1 MKTTNKQTKS
11 LILAAVMTAV
21 TGSVFAAGLDNT
33 VNPTAAHYGA
43 EAYGYTN
50 TINETGRSAFVVG
63 YKNTVSANNAL
74 VYGVENK
81 AEGINSLVGG
91 EYSKATGRN
100 SVAIGSSA
108 QALKDNNFAI
118 GSQARANGT
127 DALAFGN
134 GAYAEN
140 NSTVAIGK
148 TVKATGEGAL
158 AIGFNSEASARNSI
172 AIGGNVKKPGDSIN
186 PPKIVASGTS
196 SIAVGYGATAKG
208 NLGISIGENAYSEGS
223 GSAAI
228 GSWSIASGDHAT
240 AVGGG
245 YARADRAVAVG
256 SGSADGVDSVSMG
269 YYSRVSAEG
278 SVGIG
283 RHVTI
288 DDNATN
294 SVVIGSASSG
304 VINDKKNVVA
314 IGADTYSAVENS
326 VALGNYA
333 RADEVVST
341 SSANIAGKTYDF
353 AGKTADGTVS
363 IGGKI
368 ISGYETD
375 SHGMPIVDDNG
386 NLIPIVDKTAY
397 RTITNVAAG
406 RVSATSTDAVNG
418 SQLNAT
424 VEAINKNHKDIV
436 DTAKGL
442 QMLGDVVADHETAI
456 AANKQAAAD
465 AMAEA
470 KKHGSVV
477 AGDNVV
483 VTTGTNANG
492 GVEYKV
498 STKKDVELN
507 SASFGSVSDPVHNTI
522 TKDGMGVFDGDVDTQ
537 YKASGMVI
545 ENRDNLDS
553 ATHDINGV
561 TADSNGRHVAFT
573 TDGIDAGS
581 QVINNVKAGV
591 KDTDAV
597 NVKQL
602 NESISTE
609 SVVSDNQVDNIAAVR
624 VVNGKSTGDKN
635 AQYGVYVS
643 RTTVDSIA
651 KASNRF
657 AGDDVIK
664 VERWSAPAN
673 VADLTTFKYDGS
685 KAAAKTPLT
694 YKANGKTET
703 TMLSNGLD
711 FTNGSNTTASVDVNG
726 VVKYD
731 LNKDISVD
739 SVTTGKLVADKAN
752 IGGVVIDNSGINAGG
767 KTITNVARGVN
778 ANDAVTVGQLNDV
791 RTAMS
796 NGDAATLNRANA
808 YTDARVSETTAQ
820 NAALAA
826 LHPLDFNK
834 HDKFQIATGVGNYK
848 NKTAVALGAFYQPNE
863 NTLLSLGATL
873 GAHRNVVNAG
883 ATFRFGK
890 HSEMNTDRHDALE
903 NKVKTLEETLADI
916 SAKYDELLKKVEEK

>member
-1 MKTTNKQTKS
+1 MFYFKLIFTGGNKMKTTNKKAIT
-11 LILAAVMTAV
+11 LVAAMAAIS
-21 TGSVFAAGLDNT
+21 GSVFGAGVNNT
-33 VNPTAAHYGA
+33 VDPNAALYGA
-43 EAYGYTN
+43 EAYGKQNVVASTA
-50 TINETGRSAFVVG
+50 TSAFAVG
-63 YKNTVSANNAL
+63 YNNTVSGDNSF
-74 VYGVENK
+74 VYGNANK
-81 AEGINSLVGG
+81 ATGTNAIAGG
-91 EYSKATGRN
+91 EYSRAAGRN

-108 QALKDNNFAI
+108 QALQNDTFAI

-134 GAYAEN
+134 GSYAEN
-140 NSTVAIGK
+140 TATVAIGK

-158 AIGFNSEASARNSI
+158 AIGFNSEATARNSI

-223 GSAAI
+223 SSAAI

-245 YARADRAVAVG
+245 QARADRAVAVG
-256 SGSADGVDSVSMG
+256 FGNADGVESVSMG

-333 RADEVVST
+333 IADEVVST

-424 VEAINKNHKDIV
+424 VEAINKNH
-436 DTAKGL
+436 
-442 QMLGDVVADHETAI
+442 
-456 AANKQAAAD
+456 QAAAD

-483 VTTGTNANG
+483 VTTSTNSNG
-492 GVEYKV
+492 GIEYKV
-498 STKKDVELN
+498 ATKKDVDLT
-507 SASFGSVSDPVHNTI
+507 SANFGSVSDPVHNTI
-522 TKDGMGVFDGDVDTQ
+522 TKDGMGVFNGDVDTQ
-537 YKASGMVI
+537 YKANGMIV
-545 ENRDNLDS
+545 ENRDNLDN

-581 QVINNVKAGV
+581 QIINNVKAGV
-591 KDTDAV
+591 NDTDAV

-602 NESISTE
+602 NDSISTE

-643 RTTVDSIA
+643 RTTIDNIA
-651 KASNRF
+651 KGSNRF

-664 VERWSAPAN
+664 VERWVAPSN
-673 VADLTTFKYDGS
+673 VADLTTFKYDGN
-685 KAAAKTPLT
+685 KAATKTPLT
-694 YKANGKTET
+694 YKANGVTKT
-703 TMLSNGLD
+703 TMLADGLD
-711 FTNGSNTTASVDVNG
+711 FTNGSNTTASVDANG

-731 LNKDISVD
+731 LNKDITVD
-739 SVTTGKLVADKAN
+739 SVKAGKVVADKAN
-752 IGGVVIDNSGINAGG
+752 IAGVTIDNNGINAGG
-767 KTITNVARGVN
+767 KTITNVARGIN
-778 ANDAVTVGQLNDV
+778 TNDAVTVGQLNDV

-808 YTDARVSETTAQ
+808 YTDSRVSETTAQ

-848 NKTAVALGAFYQPNE
+848 NKTSVALGAFYQPNE

>member
-1 MKTTNKQTKS
+1 MKTTKANKT
-11 LILAAVMTAV
+11 LVILAAMAAISGT
-21 TGSVFAAGLDNT
+21 TFAAGVNNT
-33 VNPTAAHYGA
+33 VDPNAALYGA
-43 EAYGYTN
+43 EAYGKSNVIEAGGT
-50 TINETGRSAFVVG
+50 SAFAVG
-63 YKNTVSANNAL
+63 YNNTVSKDNAF
-74 VYGVENK
+74 VYGNANK
-81 AEGINSLVGG
+81 AKGTNSIAGG
-91 EYSKATGRN
+91 EYSTAAGRN

-108 QALKDNNFAI
+108 QALKDDTFAI

-140 NSTVAIGK
+140 NSTIAIGK
-148 TVKATGEGAL
+148 TVKAKADSAV
-158 AIGFNSEASARNSI
+158 AIGVRTSASGNSTV
-172 AIGGNVKKPGDSIN
+172 AIGRDNSV
-186 PPKIVASGTS
+186 TS
-196 SIAVGYGATAKG
+196 SDTTV
-208 NLGISIGENAYSEGS
+208 
-223 GSAAI
+223 
-228 GSWSIASGDHAT
+228 
-240 AVGGG
+240 
-245 YARADRAVAVG
+245 VG
-256 SGSADGVDSVSMG
+256 SNNGTVA
-269 YYSRVSAEG
+269 AEQ
-278 SVGIG
+278 
-283 RHVTI
+283 
-288 DDNATN
+288 
-294 SVVIGSASSG
+294 SVVIGY
-304 VINDKKNVVA
+304 NNTVVGTDPEQVVLGSNSKTGAQGAIAVGTHAEATAMDAIA
-314 IGADTYSAVENS
+314 IGNNTLADNANS
-326 VALGNYA
+326 VALGTNSVTDA
-333 RADEVVST
+333 VVNTTSATIGGKVYNFAGTNALST
-341 SSANIAGKTYDF
+341 VSVGSDSRSSANGA
-353 AGKTADGTVS
+353 ADY
-363 IGGKI
+363 K
-368 ISGYETD
+368 
-375 SHGMPIVDDNG
+375 
-386 NLIPIVDKTAY
+386 

-424 VEAINKNHKDIV
+424 VEAINKNHKDIL
-436 DTAKGL
+436 DTATGL
-442 QMLGDVVADHETAI
+442 QMLGDIVSDHETQI
-456 AANKQAAAD
+456 ATNKQAAAD

-470 KKHGSVV
+470 KKHSSVV

-483 VTTGTNANG
+483 VATSTNSNG

-498 STKKDVELN
+498 STKKDVDLT
-507 SASFGSVSDPVHNTI
+507 SANFGSVSDPVHNTI
-522 TKDGMGVFDGDVDTQ
+522 TKDGMGVFNGDVDTQ

-561 TADSNGRHVAFT
+561 TADSNNRHVAFT

-581 QVINNVKAGV
+581 QIINNVKAGV
-591 KDTDAV
+591 ADTDAV

-602 NESISTE
+602 NDSISTE

-643 RTTVDSIA
+643 RTTVDAIA

-664 VERWSAPAN
+664 VERWSAPSN
-673 VADLTTFKYDGS
+673 VADLTTFKYDGN

-694 YKANGKTET
+694 YKANGVEEKV
-703 TMLSNGLD
+703 MLSDGLN
-711 FTNGSNTTASVDVNG
+711 FTNGNNTTASIDANG

-739 SVTTGKLVADKAN
+739 SVTTTKLMADKAN
-752 IGGVVIDNSGINAGG
+752 IGGIVIDNSGINAGG
-767 KTITNVARGVN
+767 KTITNVARGIN
-778 ANDAVTVGQLNDV
+778 ANDAATVGQLNDV

-808 YTDARVSETTAQ
+808 YTDSRVSETTAQ

-848 NKTAVALGAFYQPNE
+848 NKTSVALGAFYQPNE

-903 NKVKTLEETLADI
+903 NKVKTLEETLANI
-916 SAKYDELLKKVEEK
+916 SAKYDELLKKVENK

>member
-1 MKTTNKQTKS
+1 MKTTKANKKV
-11 LILAAVMTAV
+11 LVILAAMAAISSTAF
-21 TGSVFAAGLDNT
+21 GAGVNNT
-33 VNPTAAHYGA
+33 VDPNATLYGA
-43 EAYGYTN
+43 EAYGKDN
-50 TINETGRSAFVVG
+50 VIAATGTSAFAVG
-63 YKNTVSANNAL
+63 YNNTVAGDNSF
-74 VYGVENK
+74 VYGNANK
-81 AEGINSLVGG
+81 ATGTNAIAGG
-91 EYSKATGRN
+91 EYSKAAGRN

-108 QALKDNNFAI
+108 QALKNDTFAI
-118 GSQARANGT
+118 GSQARANG
-127 DALAFGN
+127 DNALAFGN

-140 NSTVAIGK
+140 SNTVAIGRTVKAEADSAVAIGIRTSASGNSTVAIGRD
-148 TVKATGEGAL
+148 
-158 AIGFNSEASARNSI
+158 NS
-172 AIGGNVKKPGDSIN
+172 V
-186 PPKIVASGTS
+186 T
-196 SIAVGYGATAKG
+196 
-208 NLGISIGENAYSEGS
+208 
-223 GSAAI
+223 
-228 GSWSIASGDHAT
+228 
-240 AVGGG
+240 
-245 YARADRAVAVG
+245 
-256 SGSADGVDSVSMG
+256 SAD
-269 YYSRVSAEG
+269 
-278 SVGIG
+278 
-283 RHVTI
+283 T
-288 DDNATN
+288 T
-294 SVVIGSASSG
+294 VIGSNNGSVAAEQSVVVGYNNTVVGTDPEQVVVGSNSKTG
-304 VINDKKNVVA
+304 AQGAVA
-314 IGADTYSAVENS
+314 IGTHAEATAMDAMALGNNTLADNANS
-326 VALGNYA
+326 VALGTNSVTDAVVNTASATIGGKVYNFAGTNALSTVSVGSDA
-333 RADEVVST
+333 R
-341 SSANIAGKTYDF
+341 SSANGA
-353 AGKTADGTVS
+353 ADY
-363 IGGKI
+363 K
-368 ISGYETD
+368 
-375 SHGMPIVDDNG
+375 
-386 NLIPIVDKTAY
+386 

-406 RVSATSTDAVNG
+406 RISDTSTDAVNG

-498 STKKDVELN
+498 STKKDVDLT
-507 SASFGSVSDPVHNTI
+507 SANFGSVSDPVHNTI
-522 TKDGMGVFDGDVDTQ
+522 TKDGMGVFNGDVDTQ

-545 ENRDNLDS
+545 ENRDNLDT

-561 TADSNGRHVAFT
+561 TADSNNRHVAFT
-573 TDGIDAGS
+573 TDGIDAGN

-602 NESISTE
+602 NDSVSTE

-624 VVNGKSTGDKN
+624 VTNGKSTGDKN

-643 RTTVDSIA
+643 RTTVDAIA
-651 KASNRF
+651 KGSNRF

-664 VERWSAPAN
+664 VERWVAPSN
-673 VADLTTFKYDGS
+673 VADLTTFKYDGN
-685 KAAAKTPLT
+685 KAATKTPLT
-694 YKANGKTET
+694 YKANGVTKT
-703 TMLSNGLD
+703 TMLSDGLD
-711 FTNGSNTTASVDVNG
+711 FTNGSNTTASVDANG

-731 LNKDISVD
+731 LNKDITVD
-739 SVTTGKLVADKAN
+739 SVKAGKVVADKAN
-752 IGGVVIDNSGINAGG
+752 IAGVTIDNNGINAGG
-767 KTITNVARGVN
+767 KTITNVARGIN
-778 ANDAVTVGQLNDV
+778 TNDAVTVGQLNDV
-791 RTAMS
+791 RTAMA

-834 HDKFQIATGVGNYK
+834 HDKLQIATGVGNYK
-848 NKTAVALGAFYQPNE
+848 NKTSVALGAFYQPNE

-903 NKVKTLEETLADI
+903 NKVKTLEETLANI

>member
-1 MKTTNKQTKS
+1 M
-11 LILAAVMTAV
+11 
-21 TGSVFAAGLDNT
+21 
-33 VNPTAAHYGA
+33 YG
-43 EAYGYTN
+43 
-50 TINETGRSAFVVG
+50 
-63 YKNTVSANNAL
+63 NA
-74 VYGVENK
+74 NK
-81 AEGINSLVGG
+81 AKGTNSIAGG
-91 EYSKATGRN
+91 EYSTAAGRN

-108 QALKDNNFAI
+108 QALKDDTFAI

-140 NSTVAIGK
+140 NSTIAIGK
-148 TVKATGEGAL
+148 TVKAEADSAV
-158 AIGFNSEASARNSI
+158 AIGVRTSASGNSTV
-172 AIGGNVKKPGDSIN
+172 AIGRDNSV
-186 PPKIVASGTS
+186 TS
-196 SIAVGYGATAKG
+196 
-208 NLGISIGENAYSEGS
+208 
-223 GSAAI
+223 
-228 GSWSIASGDHAT
+228 
-240 AVGGG
+240 
-245 YARADRAVAVG
+245 ADTTVVG
-256 SGSADGVDSVSMG
+256 SNNGTVA
-269 YYSRVSAEG
+269 AEQ
-278 SVGIG
+278 
-283 RHVTI
+283 
-288 DDNATN
+288 
-294 SVVIGSASSG
+294 SVVIGY
-304 VINDKKNVVA
+304 NNKVVGTDPEQVVLGSNSKTGAQGAIAVGTHAEATAMDAIA
-314 IGADTYSAVENS
+314 IGNNTLADNANS
-326 VALGNYA
+326 VALGTNSVTDA
-333 RADEVVST
+333 VVNTTSATIGGKVYNFAGTNALST
-341 SSANIAGKTYDF
+341 VSVGSDSRSSANGA
-353 AGKTADGTVS
+353 ADY
-363 IGGKI
+363 K
-368 ISGYETD
+368 
-375 SHGMPIVDDNG
+375 
-386 NLIPIVDKTAY
+386 

-424 VEAINKNHKDIV
+424 VEAINKNHKDIL
-436 DTAKGL
+436 DTATGL
-442 QMLGDVVADHETAI
+442 QMLGDIVSDHETQI

-470 KKHGSVV
+470 KRHASVA

-492 GVEYKV
+492 GIEYKV
-498 STKKDVELN
+498 ATKKDVSLD
-507 SASFGSVSDPVHNTI
+507 SASFGSVFDPVHNVI
-522 TKDGMGVFDGDVDTQ
+522 TKNGMGVFDNDVDTQ
-537 YKASGMVI
+537 YKANGMIV
-545 ENRDNLDS
+545 ENRDNLDN

-581 QVINNVKAGV
+581 QIINNVKAGV
-591 KDTDAV
+591 ADTDAV

-602 NESISTE
+602 NDSISTE

-664 VERWSAPAN
+664 VERWNAPSN
-673 VADLTTFKYDGS
+673 VADLTTFKYDGN

-694 YKANGKTET
+694 YKANGVEEKV
-703 TMLSNGLD
+703 MLSDGLN
-711 FTNGSNTTASVDVNG
+711 FTNGNNTTASVDANG

-731 LNKDISVD
+731 LNKDITVD
-739 SVTTGKLVADKAN
+739 SVKAGKLVADKAN
-752 IGGVVIDNSGINAGG
+752 IGGIAIDNSGINAGG
-767 KTITNVARGVN
+767 KTITNVARGIN

-791 RTAMS
+791 RTAMA

-808 YTDARVSETTAQ
+808 YTDSRVSETTAQ

-863 NTLLSLGATL
+863 NTMFSVGATL

-903 NKVKTLEETLADI
+903 NKVKSLEETLADI
-916 SAKYDELLKKVEEK
+916 SAKYDELLKKVENK

>member
-1 MKTTNKQTKS
+1 MKTTKANKT
-11 LILAAVMTAV
+11 LVILAAMAAISGT
-21 TGSVFAAGLDNT
+21 TFAAGVNNT
-33 VNPTAAHYGA
+33 VDPNAVLYGA
-43 EAYGYTN
+43 EAYGKSNVIEAGGT
-50 TINETGRSAFVVG
+50 SAFAVG
-63 YKNTVSANNAL
+63 YNNTVSKDNAF
-74 VYGVENK
+74 VYGNANK
-81 AEGINSLVGG
+81 AKGTNSIAGG
-91 EYSKATGRN
+91 EYSTAAGRN

-140 NSTVAIGK
+140 SSTIAIGK
-148 TVKATGEGAL
+148 TVKAEADSTVAIGVRTNASGNSTVAIGRDNSVAAANTTVIGSNNGSIAADQSVVVGYNNTVVGTDPEQLVFGSNSKTQGQGAIAVGTHAEATAMDAL
-158 AIGFNSEASARNSI
+158 AIGNNTLADNANSV
-172 AIGGNVKKPGDSIN
+172 AIG
-186 PPKIVASGTS
+186 
-196 SIAVGYGATAKG
+196 
-208 NLGISIGENAYSEGS
+208 
-223 GSAAI
+223 
-228 GSWSIASGDHAT
+228 
-240 AVGGG
+240 
-245 YARADRAVAVG
+245 
-256 SGSADGVDSVSMG
+256 
-269 YYSRVSAEG
+269 
-278 SVGIG
+278 
-283 RHVTI
+283 
-288 DDNATN
+288 TN
-294 SVVIGSASSG
+294 SVTDSVVNTTSA
-304 VINDKKNVVA
+304 
-314 IGADTYSAVENS
+314 
-326 VALGNYA
+326 
-333 RADEVVST
+333 
-341 SSANIAGKTYDF
+341 
-353 AGKTADGTVS
+353 S
-363 IGGKI
+363 IGGKTYTFAGTNAL
-368 ISGYETD
+368 STLSVGSD
-375 SHGMPIVDDNG
+375 ARSSANG
-386 NLIPIVDKTAY
+386 AANYK

-406 RVSATSTDAVNG
+406 RISDTSTDAING
-418 SQLNAT
+418 SQLNAA
-424 VEAINKNHKDIV
+424 VKAIDKNHQDIK
-436 DTAKGL
+436 DTAIGL

-483 VTTGTNANG
+483 VTTSTNSNG
-492 GVEYKV
+492 GTEYKV
-498 STKKDVELN
+498 STKKDVDLS
-507 SASFGSVSDPVHNTI
+507 SASFGSVSDPVHNVI
-522 TKDGMGVFDGDVDTQ
+522 TKDGMGVFDGDIDTQ

-545 ENRDNLDS
+545 ENRDNLDT

-573 TDGIDAGS
+573 TDGINAGS
-581 QVINNVKAGV
+581 QIINNVKAGV
-591 KDTDAV
+591 ADTDAV

-602 NESISTE
+602 NDSISTE

-664 VERWSAPAN
+664 VERWSAPSN
-673 VADLTTFKYDGS
+673 VADLTTFKYDGN

-694 YKANGKTET
+694 YKANGVEEKV
-703 TMLSNGLD
+703 MLSDGLN
-711 FTNGSNTTASVDVNG
+711 FTNGSNTTASVDANG

-752 IGGVVIDNSGINAGG
+752 IGGVTIDNSGINAGG
-767 KTITNVARGVN
+767 KTITNVARGIN
-778 ANDAVTVGQLNDV
+778 ANDAATVGQLNDV

-808 YTDARVSETTAQ
+808 YTDSRVSETTAQ

-863 NTLLSLGATL
+863 NTMFSVGATL

-903 NKVKTLEETLADI
+903 AKVKTLEETLADI
-916 SAKYDELLKKVEEK
+916 SAKYDELLKR

>member
-1 MKTTNKQTKS
+1 MKTTKANKT
-11 LILAAVMTAV
+11 LVILAAMAAISGT
-21 TGSVFAAGLDNT
+21 TFAAGVNNT
-33 VNPTAAHYGA
+33 VNPNAALYGA
-43 EAYGYTN
+43 EAYGKSNVIEAGGT
-50 TINETGRSAFVVG
+50 SAFAVG
-63 YKNTVSANNAL
+63 YNNTVSKDNAF
-74 VYGVENK
+74 VYGNANK
-81 AEGINSLVGG
+81 AKGTNSIAGG
-91 EYSKATGRN
+91 EYSTAAGRN

-108 QALKDNNFAI
+108 QALRDNNFAI
-118 GSQARANGT
+118 GSQARANGN

-140 NSTVAIGK
+140 SSTIAIGK
-148 TVKATGEGAL
+148 TVKAEADSAV
-158 AIGFNSEASARNSI
+158 AIGVRTSASGNSTV
-172 AIGGNVKKPGDSIN
+172 AIGRDNSV
-186 PPKIVASGTS
+186 TS
-196 SIAVGYGATAKG
+196 SDTTV
-208 NLGISIGENAYSEGS
+208 
-223 GSAAI
+223 
-228 GSWSIASGDHAT
+228 
-240 AVGGG
+240 
-245 YARADRAVAVG
+245 VG
-256 SGSADGVDSVSMG
+256 SNNGTVA
-269 YYSRVSAEG
+269 AEQ
-278 SVGIG
+278 
-283 RHVTI
+283 
-288 DDNATN
+288 
-294 SVVIGSASSG
+294 SVVIGYNNTAVG
-304 VINDKKNVVA
+304 TDPEQVILGSNSKTGAQGA
-314 IGADTYSAVENS
+314 IAVGTHAEATAMDAIAVGNNTLADNANS
-326 VALGNYA
+326 VALGTNSVTDA
-333 RADEVVST
+333 VVNTTSATIGGKSYTFAGTNALST
-341 SSANIAGKTYDF
+341 LSVGSDSRSSANGA
-353 AGKTADGTVS
+353 ADYKRTV
-363 IGGKI
+363 
-368 ISGYETD
+368 
-375 SHGMPIVDDNG
+375 
-386 NLIPIVDKTAY
+386 
-397 RTITNVAAG
+397 TNVAAG

-424 VEAINKNHKDIV
+424 VEAINKNHKDIL
-436 DTAKGL
+436 DTATGL
-442 QMLGDVVADHETAI
+442 QMLGDIVSDHETQI

-470 KKHGSVV
+470 KKHTSVA
-477 AGDNVV
+477 AGDNVE

-492 GVEYKV
+492 GTEYKV
-498 STKKDVELN
+498 ATKKDVNLS
-507 SASFGSVSDPVHNTI
+507 SASFGSVSDPVHNVI
-522 TKDGMGVFDGDVDTQ
+522 TKGGMGVFDNDVDTQ
-537 YKASGMVI
+537 YKANGMIV
-545 ENRDNLDS
+545 ENRDNLDN

-581 QVINNVKAGV
+581 QIINNVKAGV
-591 KDTDAV
+591 ADTDAV

-602 NESISTE
+602 NDSISTE

-664 VERWSAPAN
+664 VERWSAPSN
-673 VADLTTFKYDGS
+673 VADLTTFKYDGN

-694 YKANGKTET
+694 YKANGVEEKV
-703 TMLSNGLD
+703 MLSDGLN
-711 FTNGSNTTASVDVNG
+711 FTNGNNTTASVDANG

-752 IGGVVIDNSGINAGG
+752 IGGVTIDNSGINAGG
-767 KTITNVARGVN
+767 KTITNVARGIN
-778 ANDAVTVGQLNDV
+778 TNDAVTVGQLNDV

-808 YTDARVSETTAQ
+808 YTDARVTETTAQ

-848 NKTAVALGAFYQPNE
+848 NKTSVALGAFYQPNE

-873 GAHRNVVNAG
+873 GSHRNVVNAG

-903 NKVKTLEETLADI
+903 AKVKSLEETLADI

>member
-1 MKTTNKQTKS
+1 MKTTKTNKT
-11 LILAAVMTAV
+11 LVILAAMAAISGT
-21 TGSVFAAGLDNT
+21 TFAAGVNNT
-33 VNPTAAHYGA
+33 VDPNAALYGA
-43 EAYGYTN
+43 EAYGKSNVIEAGGT
-50 TINETGRSAFVVG
+50 SAFAVG
-63 YKNTVSANNAL
+63 YNNTVSKDNAF
-74 VYGVENK
+74 VYGNANK
-81 AEGINSLVGG
+81 AKGTNSIAGG
-91 EYSKATGRN
+91 EYSTAAGRN

-140 NSTVAIGK
+140 SSTVAIGK
-148 TVKATGEGAL
+148 TVKAEADSAV
-158 AIGFNSEASARNSI
+158 AIGVRTSASGNSTV
-172 AIGGNVKKPGDSIN
+172 AIGRDNSV
-186 PPKIVASGTS
+186 TS
-196 SIAVGYGATAKG
+196 SDTTV
-208 NLGISIGENAYSEGS
+208 
-223 GSAAI
+223 
-228 GSWSIASGDHAT
+228 
-240 AVGGG
+240 
-245 YARADRAVAVG
+245 VG
-256 SGSADGVDSVSMG
+256 SNNGTVA
-269 YYSRVSAEG
+269 AEQ
-278 SVGIG
+278 
-283 RHVTI
+283 
-288 DDNATN
+288 
-294 SVVIGSASSG
+294 SVVIGY
-304 VINDKKNVVA
+304 NNKVVGTDPEQVVLGSNSKTGAQGA
-314 IGADTYSAVENS
+314 IAVGTHAEATAMDAIAVGNNTLADNANS
-326 VALGNYA
+326 VALGTNSVTDA
-333 RADEVVST
+333 VVNT
-341 SSANIAGKTYDF
+341 SSAT
-353 AGKTADGTVS
+353 
-363 IGGKI
+363 IGGK
-368 ISGYETD
+368 SYTFAGTNALSTLSVGSD
-375 SHGMPIVDDNG
+375 SRSSANG
-386 NLIPIVDKTAY
+386 AADYK
-397 RTITNVAAG
+397 RTVTNVAAG

-424 VEAINKNHKDIV
+424 VEAINKNHKDIL
-436 DTAKGL
+436 DTATGL
-442 QMLGDVVADHETAI
+442 QMLGDIVSDHEIQI

-470 KKHGSVV
+470 KRHASVA

-492 GVEYKV
+492 GIEYKV
-498 STKKDVELN
+498 ATKKDVSLD
-507 SASFGSVSDPVHNTI
+507 SASFGSVFDPVHNVI
-522 TKDGMGVFDGDVDTQ
+522 TKNGMGVFDNDVDTQ
-537 YKASGMVI
+537 YKANGMIV
-545 ENRDNLDS
+545 ENRDNLDN

-561 TADSNGRHVAFT
+561 TADSNGRHIAFT

-581 QVINNVKAGV
+581 QIINNVKAGV
-591 KDTDAV
+591 NDTDAV

-602 NESISTE
+602 NNSISTE

-664 VERWSAPAN
+664 VERWSAPSN

-694 YKANGKTET
+694 YKANGVEEKV
-703 TMLSNGLD
+703 MLSDGLN
-711 FTNGSNTTASVDVNG
+711 FTNGNNTTASVDANG

-752 IGGVVIDNSGINAGG
+752 IGGVTIDNSGINAGG
-767 KTITNVARGVN
+767 KTITNVARGIN

-791 RTAMS
+791 RTAMA

-808 YTDARVSETTAQ
+808 YTDSRVSETTAQ

-848 NKTAVALGAFYQPNE
+848 NKTSVALGAFYQPNE

-903 NKVKTLEETLADI
+903 AKVKTLEETLANI
-916 SAKYDELLKKVEEK
+916 SAKYDELLKKVEETK

>member
-1 MKTTNKQTKS
+1 MKTTSKKTIA
-11 LILAAVMTAV
+11 ILAAMAAISSST
-21 TGSVFAAGLDNT
+21 FAAGVNNT
-33 VNPTAAHYGA
+33 VDANAALYGA
-43 EAYGYTN
+43 EAYGKQN
-50 TINETGRSAFVVG
+50 TIAATGTSAFAVG
-63 YKNTVSANNAL
+63 YNNTVAGDNSF
-74 VYGVENK
+74 VYGNANK
-81 AEGINSLVGG
+81 ATGTNAIAGG
-91 EYSKATGRN
+91 EYSRAAGRN

-108 QALKDNNFAI
+108 QALQNDTFAI

-134 GAYAEN
+134 GAYAESS
-140 NSTVAIGK
+140 STVAIGK
-148 TVKATGEGAL
+148 TVKAEADSAVAIGVRTSASGNSTVAIGRDNSVSSADTTVIGSNNGSVAAEQTVVVGYNNKVVDTDPEQIIVGSNSKTGAQGAVAIGTHAEATAMDGL
-158 AIGFNSEASARNSI
+158 AIGNNTLADQANS
-172 AIGGNVKKPGDSIN
+172 
-186 PPKIVASGTS
+186 
-196 SIAVGYGATAKG
+196 
-208 NLGISIGENAYSEGS
+208 
-223 GSAAI
+223 
-228 GSWSIASGDHAT
+228 
-240 AVGGG
+240 
-245 YARADRAVAVG
+245 VAVG
-256 SGSADGVDSVSMG
+256 
-269 YYSRVSAEG
+269 
-278 SVGIG
+278 
-283 RHVTI
+283 
-288 DDNATN
+288 TN
-294 SVVIGSASSG
+294 SVTDAVVNTASA
-304 VINDKKNVVA
+304 
-314 IGADTYSAVENS
+314 
-326 VALGNYA
+326 
-333 RADEVVST
+333 
-341 SSANIAGKTYDF
+341 
-353 AGKTADGTVS
+353 S
-363 IGGKI
+363 IGGKTYTFAGTNAL
-368 ISGYETD
+368 STVSVGSD
-375 SHGMPIVDDNG
+375 SRSSANG
-386 NLIPIVDKTAY
+386 AADYK

-424 VEAINKNHKDIV
+424 VEAINKNHQDIL

-442 QMLGDVVADHETAI
+442 EMLGDIVSDHETQI

-470 KKHGSVV
+470 KKHTSVA

-498 STKKDVELN
+498 STKKDVDLN
-507 SASFGSVSDPVHNTI
+507 SASFGSVSDSVHNTI
-522 TKDGMGVFDGDVDTQ
+522 TKDGMIAFNGDVDTRFD
-537 YKASGMVI
+537 ANGMYI
-545 ENRDNLDS
+545 ENRDNLDN

-561 TADSNGRHVAFT
+561 TADSNGRHVSFT

-597 NVKQL
+597 NYKQL
-602 NESISTE
+602 KDSISTE

-624 VVNGKSTGDKN
+624 VVNGKSTGDAN

-664 VERWSAPAN
+664 VERWVAPSN
-673 VADLTTFKYDGS
+673 VADLTTFKYNGS
-685 KAAAKTPLT
+685 KAAEKTPLT

-711 FTNGSNTTASVDVNG
+711 FTNGSNTTASVDANG

-731 LNKDISVD
+731 LNKDISVN
-739 SVTTGKLVADKAN
+739 SVTAGKVVADKAN

-767 KTITNVARGVN
+767 KTITNVARGIN

-808 YTDARVSETTAQ
+808 YTDSRVSETTAQ

-826 LHPLDFNK
+826 LHPLEFNK
-834 HDKFQIATGVGNYK
+834 HDKFQVATGVGNYK
-848 NKTAVALGAFYQPNE
+848 NKTSVALGMFYQPNE
-863 NTLLSLGATL
+863 NILLSLGSTL

-890 HSEMNTDRHDALE
+890 HSEMNTDRHDAVE
-903 NKVKTLEETLADI
+903 AKVKSLEEKLADI

>member
-1 MKTTNKQTKS
+1 MKTTKANKKA
-11 LILAAVMTAV
+11 LVILAAMAAISSTAF
-21 TGSVFAAGLDNT
+21 GAGVNNT
-33 VNPTAAHYGA
+33 VAPNATLYGA
-43 EAYGYTN
+43 ESYGKDN
-50 TINETGRSAFVVG
+50 VIAATGTSAFAVG
-63 YKNTVSANNAL
+63 YNNKISGDNSF
-74 VYGVENK
+74 VYGNANVVTGTN
-81 AEGINSLVGG
+81 AIAGG
-91 EYSKATGRN
+91 EYSKAAGRN
-100 SVAIGSSA
+100 SVALGSSA

-140 NSTVAIGK
+140 SSTIAIGK
-148 TVKATGEGAL
+148 TVKAEADSAV
-158 AIGFNSEASARNSI
+158 AIGVRTSASGNSTV
-172 AIGGNVKKPGDSIN
+172 AIGRDNSV
-186 PPKIVASGTS
+186 T
-196 SIAVGYGATAKG
+196 
-208 NLGISIGENAYSEGS
+208 
-223 GSAAI
+223 
-228 GSWSIASGDHAT
+228 
-240 AVGGG
+240 
-245 YARADRAVAVG
+245 
-256 SGSADGVDSVSMG
+256 SAD
-269 YYSRVSAEG
+269 
-278 SVGIG
+278 
-283 RHVTI
+283 T
-288 DDNATN
+288 T
-294 SVVIGSASSG
+294 VIGSNNGSVAAEQSVVVGYNNTVVGTDPEQVVVGSNSKTG
-304 VINDKKNVVA
+304 AQGAVA
-314 IGADTYSAVENS
+314 IGTHAEATAMDAMALGNNTLADNANS
-326 VALGNYA
+326 VALGTNSVTDA
-333 RADEVVST
+333 VVNTASATIGGKTYNFAGTNALST
-341 SSANIAGKTYDF
+341 VSVGSDTRSSANGA
-353 AGKTADGTVS
+353 ADY
-363 IGGKI
+363 K
-368 ISGYETD
+368 
-375 SHGMPIVDDNG
+375 
-386 NLIPIVDKTAY
+386 

-406 RVSATSTDAVNG
+406 RISDTSTDAING

-424 VEAINKNHKDIV
+424 VKAIDKNHQDIL

-442 QMLGDVVADHETAI
+442 EMLGDIVSDHETQI
-456 AANKQAAAD
+456 TANKQAAAD

-483 VTTGTNANG
+483 VTTGTNTNG

-498 STKKDVELN
+498 STKKDVDLT
-507 SASFGSVSDPVHNTI
+507 SANFGSVSDPTHNTI
-522 TKDGMGVFDGDVDTQ
+522 TKDGMGVFNGDVDTQ
-537 YKASGMVI
+537 YKASGMTI
-545 ENRDNLDS
+545 ENRDNLDA

-602 NESISTE
+602 NDSISTE

-664 VERWSAPAN
+664 VERWVAPSN
-673 VADLTTFKYDGS
+673 VADLTTFKYDGN
-685 KAAAKTPLT
+685 KAATKTPLT
-694 YKANGKTET
+694 YKANGVTKT
-703 TMLSNGLD
+703 TMLADGLD
-711 FTNGSNTTASVDVNG
+711 FTNGSNTTASVDANG

-731 LNKDISVD
+731 LNKDITVD
-739 SVTTGKLVADKAN
+739 SVKAGKVVADKAN

-767 KTITNVARGVN
+767 KTITNVARGIN
-778 ANDAVTVGQLNDV
+778 ANDAVTLGQLNDV
-791 RTAMS
+791 RTAMA

-808 YTDARVSETTAQ
+808 YTDSRVSETTAQ

-834 HDKFQIATGVGNYK
+834 HDKFQVATGVGNYK
-848 NKTAVALGAFYQPNE
+848 NKTSVALGVFYQPNE
-863 NTLLSLGATL
+863 NILLSLGSTF

-916 SAKYDELLKKVEEK
+916 SAKYDELLKKVENK

>member
-1 MKTTNKQTKS
+1 MKTTTNKKAMVV
-11 LILAAVMTAV
+11 LAAMAAISST
-21 TGSVFAAGLDNT
+21 VFAAGVNNT
-33 VNPTAAHYGA
+33 VDPNAVLYGA
-43 EAYGYTN
+43 EAYGKDN
-50 TINETGRSAFVVG
+50 VIAATGTSAFAVG
-63 YKNTVSANNAL
+63 YNNTVAGDNSF
-74 VYGVENK
+74 VYGNANK
-81 AEGINSLVGG
+81 ATGTNAIAGG
-91 EYSKATGRN
+91 EYSRAAGRN

-108 QALKDNNFAI
+108 QALQNDTFAI

-134 GAYAEN
+134 GAYAESS
-140 NSTVAIGK
+140 STVAIGK
-148 TVKATGEGAL
+148 TVKAKADSAV
-158 AIGFNSEASARNSI
+158 AIGVRTSASGNSTV
-172 AIGGNVKKPGDSIN
+172 AIGRDNSV
-186 PPKIVASGTS
+186 TS
-196 SIAVGYGATAKG
+196 SDTTV
-208 NLGISIGENAYSEGS
+208 
-223 GSAAI
+223 
-228 GSWSIASGDHAT
+228 
-240 AVGGG
+240 
-245 YARADRAVAVG
+245 VG
-256 SGSADGVDSVSMG
+256 SNNGTVA
-269 YYSRVSAEG
+269 AEQ
-278 SVGIG
+278 
-283 RHVTI
+283 
-288 DDNATN
+288 
-294 SVVIGSASSG
+294 SVVIGY
-304 VINDKKNVVA
+304 NNTVVGTDPEQVVLGSNSKTGAQGAIAVGTHAEATAMDAIA
-314 IGADTYSAVENS
+314 IGNNTLADNANS
-326 VALGNYA
+326 VALGTNSVTDA
-333 RADEVVST
+333 VVNTTSATIGGKVYNFAGTNALST
-341 SSANIAGKTYDF
+341 VSVGSDSRSSANGAAGYK
-353 AGKTADGTVS
+353 
-363 IGGKI
+363 
-368 ISGYETD
+368 
-375 SHGMPIVDDNG
+375 
-386 NLIPIVDKTAY
+386 

-424 VEAINKNHKDIV
+424 VEAINKNHKDIL
-436 DTAKGL
+436 DTATGL
-442 QMLGDVVADHETAI
+442 QMLGDIVSDHETQI

-470 KKHGSVV
+470 KRHASVT

-492 GVEYKV
+492 GIEYKV
-498 STKKDVELN
+498 ATKKDVSLD
-507 SASFGSVSDPVHNTI
+507 SASFGSVFDPVHNVI
-522 TKDGMGVFDGDVDTQ
+522 TKDGMGVFNGDVDAQ
-537 YKASGMVI
+537 YKANGVVI
-545 ENRDNLDS
+545 ENRDNLDN

-561 TADSNGRHVAFT
+561 TADSNGRHIAFT

-581 QVINNVKAGV
+581 QIINNVKAGV
-591 KDTDAV
+591 ADTDAV

-602 NESISTE
+602 NDSISTE

-635 AQYGVYVS
+635 AKYGVYVS

-657 AGDDVIK
+657 VGDDVIK
-664 VERWSAPAN
+664 VERWSAPSN
-673 VADLTTFKYDGS
+673 VADLTTFKYDGN
-685 KAAAKTPLT
+685 KAADKTPLT

-711 FTNGSNTTASVDVNG
+711 FTNGSNTTASVDANG

-752 IGGVVIDNSGINAGG
+752 IAGVAIDNNGINAGG
-767 KTITNVARGVN
+767 KTITNVARGIN
-778 ANDAVTVGQLNDV
+778 ANDAATVGQLNDV

-808 YTDARVSETTAQ
+808 YTDSRVSETTAQ

-848 NKTAVALGAFYQPNE
+848 NKTSVALGAFYQPNE

>member
-1 MKTTNKQTKS
+1 MKTTNKKAIT
-11 LILAAVMTAV
+11 LVAAMAAIS
-21 TGSVFAAGLDNT
+21 GSVFGAGVNNT
-33 VNPTAAHYGA
+33 VDPNAALYGA
-43 EAYGYTN
+43 EAYGKQNVVASTA
-50 TINETGRSAFVVG
+50 TSAFAVG
-63 YKNTVSANNAL
+63 YNNTVSGDNSF
-74 VYGVENK
+74 VYGNANK
-81 AEGINSLVGG
+81 ATGTNAIAGG
-91 EYSKATGRN
+91 EYSRAAGRN

-108 QALKDNNFAI
+108 QALQNDTFAI

-134 GAYAEN
+134 GSYAEN
-140 NSTVAIGK
+140 TATVAIGK

-158 AIGFNSEASARNSI
+158 AIGFNSEATARNSI

-223 GSAAI
+223 SSAAI

-245 YARADRAVAVG
+245 QARADRAVAVG
-256 SGSADGVDSVSMG
+256 FGNADGVESVSMG

-333 RADEVVST
+333 IADEVVST

-424 VEAINKNHKDIV
+424 VEAINKNH
-436 DTAKGL
+436 
-442 QMLGDVVADHETAI
+442 
-456 AANKQAAAD
+456 QAAAD

-483 VTTGTNANG
+483 VTTSTNSNG
-492 GVEYKV
+492 GIEYKV
-498 STKKDVELN
+498 ATKKDVDLT
-507 SASFGSVSDPVHNTI
+507 SANFGSVSDPVHNTI
-522 TKDGMGVFDGDVDTQ
+522 TKDGMGVFNGDVDTQ
-537 YKASGMVI
+537 YKANGMIV
-545 ENRDNLDS
+545 ENRDNLDN

-581 QVINNVKAGV
+581 QIINNVKAGV
-591 KDTDAV
+591 NDTDAV

-602 NESISTE
+602 NDSISTE

-643 RTTVDSIA
+643 RTTIDNIA
-651 KASNRF
+651 KGSNRF

-664 VERWSAPAN
+664 VERWVAPSN
-673 VADLTTFKYDGS
+673 VADLTTFKYDGN
-685 KAAAKTPLT
+685 KAATKTPLT
-694 YKANGKTET
+694 YKANGVTKT
-703 TMLSNGLD
+703 TMLADGLD
-711 FTNGSNTTASVDVNG
+711 FTNGSNTTASVDANG

-731 LNKDISVD
+731 LNKDITVD
-739 SVTTGKLVADKAN
+739 SVKAGKVVADKAN
-752 IGGVVIDNSGINAGG
+752 IAGVTIDNNGINAGG
-767 KTITNVARGVN
+767 KTITNVARGIN
-778 ANDAVTVGQLNDV
+778 TNDAVTVGQLNDV

-808 YTDARVSETTAQ
+808 YTDSRVSETTAQ

-848 NKTAVALGAFYQPNE
+848 NKTSVALGAFYQPNE

>member
-1 MKTTNKQTKS
+1 M
-11 LILAAVMTAV
+11 AAISST
-21 TGSVFAAGLDNT
+21 VFGAGVNNT
-33 VNPTAAHYGA
+33 VAPNAVLYGA
-43 EAYGYTN
+43 EAYGKDN
-50 TINETGRSAFVVG
+50 TVAATATSAFAVG
-63 YKNTVSANNAL
+63 YNNKVSGDNAF
-74 VYGVENK
+74 VYGN
-81 AEGINSLVGG
+81 ANTASGTNSIAGG
-91 EYSKATGRN
+91 EYSRAAGRN

-108 QALKDNNFAI
+108 QALQNDTFAI

-134 GAYAEN
+134 GAYAESS
-140 NSTVAIGK
+140 STVAIGK
-148 TVKATGEGAL
+148 TVKAEADSAV
-158 AIGFNSEASARNSI
+158 AIGVRTSASGNSTV
-172 AIGGNVKKPGDSIN
+172 AIGRDNSV
-186 PPKIVASGTS
+186 TS
-196 SIAVGYGATAKG
+196 
-208 NLGISIGENAYSEGS
+208 
-223 GSAAI
+223 
-228 GSWSIASGDHAT
+228 
-240 AVGGG
+240 
-245 YARADRAVAVG
+245 ADTTVVG
-256 SGSADGVDSVSMG
+256 SNNGTVA
-269 YYSRVSAEG
+269 AEQ
-278 SVGIG
+278 
-283 RHVTI
+283 
-288 DDNATN
+288 
-294 SVVIGSASSG
+294 SVVIGY
-304 VINDKKNVVA
+304 NNKVVGTDPEQVVLGSNSKTGAQGAIAVGTHAEATAMDAIA
-314 IGADTYSAVENS
+314 IGNNTLADNANS
-326 VALGNYA
+326 VALGTNSVTDA
-333 RADEVVST
+333 VVNTTSATIGGKVYNFAGTNALST
-341 SSANIAGKTYDF
+341 VSVGSDSRSSANGA
-353 AGKTADGTVS
+353 ADY
-363 IGGKI
+363 K
-368 ISGYETD
+368 
-375 SHGMPIVDDNG
+375 
-386 NLIPIVDKTAY
+386 

-424 VEAINKNHKDIV
+424 VEAINKNHKDIL
-436 DTAKGL
+436 DTATGL
-442 QMLGDVVADHETAI
+442 QMLGDIVSDHETQI

-470 KKHGSVV
+470 KKHTSVA

-492 GVEYKV
+492 GIEYKV
-498 STKKDVELN
+498 ATKKDVSLD
-507 SASFGSVSDPVHNTI
+507 SASFGSVFDPVHNVI
-522 TKDGMGVFDGDVDTQ
+522 TKNGMGVFDNDVDTQ
-537 YKASGMVI
+537 YKANGMIV
-545 ENRDNLDS
+545 ENRDNLDN

-573 TDGIDAGS
+573 TNGIDAGS
-581 QVINNVKAGV
+581 QIINNVKAGV
-591 KDTDAV
+591 ADTDAV

-602 NESISTE
+602 NDSISTE

-664 VERWSAPAN
+664 VERWNAPSN
-673 VADLTTFKYDGS
+673 VADLTTFKYDGN

-694 YKANGKTET
+694 YKANGVEEKV
-703 TMLSNGLD
+703 MLSDGLN
-711 FTNGSNTTASVDVNG
+711 FTNGNNTTASVDANG

-731 LNKDISVD
+731 LNKDITVD
-739 SVTTGKLVADKAN
+739 SVKAGKLVADKAN
-752 IGGVVIDNSGINAGG
+752 IGGIAIDNSGINAGG
-767 KTITNVARGVN
+767 KTITNVARGIN

-791 RTAMS
+791 RTAMA

-808 YTDARVSETTAQ
+808 YTDSRVSETTAQ

-863 NTLLSLGATL
+863 NTMFSVGATL

-903 NKVKTLEETLADI
+903 NKVKSLEETLADI
-916 SAKYDELLKKVEEK
+916 SAKYDELLKKVENK

>member
-1 MKTTNKQTKS
+1 MKTTKANKT
-11 LILAAVMTAV
+11 LVILAAMAAIS
-21 TGSVFAAGLDNT
+21 GNVFAAG
-33 VNPTAAHYGA
+33 VNNSVDANASLYGA
-43 EAYGYTN
+43 EAYGKDN
-50 TINETGRSAFVVG
+50 VIAATGTSAFAVG
-63 YKNTVSANNAL
+63 YNNTVAGDNSF
-74 VYGVENK
+74 VYGNANK
-81 AEGINSLVGG
+81 ATGTNAIAGG
-91 EYSKATGRN
+91 EYSRAAGRN

-108 QALKDNNFAI
+108 QALQTDTFAI

-134 GAYAEN
+134 GAYAESS
-140 NSTVAIGK
+140 STVAIGK
-148 TVKATGEGAL
+148 TVKAEADSAV
-158 AIGFNSEASARNSI
+158 AIGVRTSASGNSTV
-172 AIGGNVKKPGDSIN
+172 AIGRDNSV
-186 PPKIVASGTS
+186 TS
-196 SIAVGYGATAKG
+196 SDTTV
-208 NLGISIGENAYSEGS
+208 
-223 GSAAI
+223 
-228 GSWSIASGDHAT
+228 
-240 AVGGG
+240 
-245 YARADRAVAVG
+245 VG
-256 SGSADGVDSVSMG
+256 SNNGTVA
-269 YYSRVSAEG
+269 AEQ
-278 SVGIG
+278 
-283 RHVTI
+283 
-288 DDNATN
+288 
-294 SVVIGSASSG
+294 SVVIGY
-304 VINDKKNVVA
+304 NNTVVGTDPEQVVLGSNSKTGAQGA
-314 IGADTYSAVENS
+314 IAVGTHAEATAMDAIAVGNNTLADNANS
-326 VALGNYA
+326 VALGTNSVTDA
-333 RADEVVST
+333 VVNTT
-341 SSANIAGKTYDF
+341 SAT
-353 AGKTADGTVS
+353 
-363 IGGKI
+363 IGGKVYNFAGTNAL
-368 ISGYETD
+368 STVSVGSD
-375 SHGMPIVDDNG
+375 SRSSTNG
-386 NLIPIVDKTAY
+386 AADYK
-397 RTITNVAAG
+397 RTVTNVAAG

-424 VEAINKNHKDIV
+424 VEAINKNHKDIL
-436 DTAKGL
+436 DTATGL
-442 QMLGDVVADHETAI
+442 QMLGDIVSDHETQI

-470 KKHGSVV
+470 KKHTSVA

-483 VTTGTNANG
+483 VTTGTNTNG
-492 GVEYKV
+492 GIEYKV
-498 STKKDVELN
+498 ATKKDVSLD
-507 SASFGSVSDPVHNTI
+507 SASFGSVFDPVHNVI
-522 TKDGMGVFDGDVDTQ
+522 TKNGMGVFDNDVDTQ
-537 YKASGMVI
+537 YKANGMIV
-545 ENRDNLDS
+545 ENRDNLDN

-581 QVINNVKAGV
+581 QIINNVKAGV
-591 KDTDAV
+591 ADTDAV

-602 NESISTE
+602 NDSISTE

-694 YKANGKTET
+694 YKANGVEEKV
-703 TMLSNGLD
+703 MLSDGLN
-711 FTNGSNTTASVDVNG
+711 FTNGNNTTASVDANG

-731 LNKDISVD
+731 LNKDIAVD
-739 SVTTGKLVADKAN
+739 SVKAGKVVADKAN
-752 IGGVVIDNSGINAGG
+752 IAGVTIDNSGINAGG
-767 KTITNVARGVN
+767 KTITNVARGTA
-778 ANDAVTVGQLNDV
+778 ANDAATVGQLNDLH
-791 RTAMS
+791 TAMS

-848 NKTAVALGAFYQPNE
+848 NKTSVALGMFYQPNE
-863 NTLLSLGATL
+863 NILLSLGSTL

-903 NKVKTLEETLADI
+903 AKVKSLEETLADI
-916 SAKYDELLKKVEEK
+916 SAKYDELLKKVENK

>member
-134 GAYAEN
+134 GAYAESS
-140 NSTVAIGK
+140 STIAIGK
-148 TVKATGEGAL
+148 TVKAEADSTV
-158 AIGFNSEASARNSI
+158 AIGVRTNASGNSTV
-172 AIGGNVKKPGDSIN
+172 AIGRDNSV
-186 PPKIVASGTS
+186 TS
-196 SIAVGYGATAKG
+196 
-208 NLGISIGENAYSEGS
+208 
-223 GSAAI
+223 
-228 GSWSIASGDHAT
+228 
-240 AVGGG
+240 
-245 YARADRAVAVG
+245 ADTTVVG
-256 SGSADGVDSVSMG
+256 SNNGTVA
-269 YYSRVSAEG
+269 AEQ
-278 SVGIG
+278 
-283 RHVTI
+283 
-288 DDNATN
+288 
-294 SVVIGSASSG
+294 SVVIGY
-304 VINDKKNVVA
+304 NNTVVGTDPEQVVLGSNSKTGAQGAIAVGTHAEATAMDAIA
-314 IGADTYSAVENS
+314 IGNNTLADNANS
-326 VALGNYA
+326 VALGTNSVTDA
-333 RADEVVST
+333 VVNTTSATIGGKVYNFAGTNALST
-341 SSANIAGKTYDF
+341 VSVGSDSRSSANGA
-353 AGKTADGTVS
+353 ADY
-363 IGGKI
+363 K
-368 ISGYETD
+368 
-375 SHGMPIVDDNG
+375 
-386 NLIPIVDKTAY
+386 

-424 VEAINKNHKDIV
+424 VEAINKNHKDIL
-436 DTAKGL
+436 DTATGL
-442 QMLGDVVADHETAI
+442 QMLGDIVSDHETQI

-470 KKHGSVV
+470 KKHTSVA

-492 GVEYKV
+492 GIEYKV
-498 STKKDVELN
+498 ATKKDVSLD
-507 SASFGSVSDPVHNTI
+507 SASFGSVSDPVHNVI
-522 TKDGMGVFDGDVDTQ
+522 TKDGMGVFDNDVDTQ
-537 YKASGMVI
+537 YKANGMIV
-545 ENRDNLDS
+545 ENRDNLDN

-561 TADSNGRHVAFT
+561 TADSNARHIAFT
-573 TDGIDAGS
+573 TNGIDAGS
-581 QVINNVKAGV
+581 QIINNVKAGV
-591 KDTDAV
+591 ADTDAV

-602 NESISTE
+602 NNSISTE

-664 VERWSAPAN
+664 VERWSAPSN
-673 VADLTTFKYDGS
+673 VADLTTFKYDGN

-694 YKANGKTET
+694 YKANGVEEKV
-703 TMLSNGLD
+703 MLSDGLN
-711 FTNGSNTTASVDVNG
+711 FTNGNNTTASVDANG

-767 KTITNVARGVN
+767 KTITNVARGIN

-791 RTAMS
+791 RTAMA

-808 YTDARVSETTAQ
+808 YTDSRVSETTAQ

-848 NKTAVALGAFYQPNE
+848 NKTSVALGAFYQPNE

>member
-1 MKTTNKQTKS
+1 MKTTSKQTKS

-21 TGSVFAAGLDNT
+21 TGSVFAAGVNNT
-33 VNPTAAHYGA
+33 VAPNAALYGA
-43 EAYGYTN
+43 EAYGKSNVIEAGGT
-50 TINETGRSAFVVG
+50 SAFAVG
-63 YKNTVSANNAL
+63 YNNTVSKDNAF
-74 VYGVENK
+74 VYGNANK
-81 AEGINSLVGG
+81 AKGTNSIAGG
-91 EYSKATGRN
+91 EYSTAAGRN

-108 QALKDNNFAI
+108 QALRDNNFAI
-118 GSQARANGT
+118 GSQARANGE

-134 GAYAEN
+134 GSYAEN
-140 NSTVAIGK
+140 TATVAVGK
-148 TVKATGEGAL
+148 SVKATGEGAL
-158 AIGFNSEASARNSI
+158 AIGFNSEATARNSI

-223 GSAAI
+223 SSAAI

-245 YARADRAVAVG
+245 QARADRAVAVG

-283 RHVTI
+283 RRVTI

-314 IGADTYSAVENS
+314 VGADTYSAVENS

-368 ISGYETD
+368 ISDYETD
-375 SHGMPIVDDNG
+375 SHGIPIVDDNG
-386 NLIPIVDKTAY
+386 NLVPIVDKIAY

-406 RVSATSTDAVNG
+406 RISDTSTDAING
-418 SQLNAT
+418 SQLHAA
-424 VEAINKNHKDIV
+424 VKAIEKNH
-436 DTAKGL
+436 
-442 QMLGDVVADHETAI
+442 
-456 AANKQAAAD
+456 QAAAD

-470 KKHGSVV
+470 KKHTSVV
-477 AGDNVV
+477 AGENVV
-483 VTTGTNANG
+483 VTTSTNSNG
-492 GVEYKV
+492 GTEYKV
-498 STKKDVELN
+498 ATKKDVDLT
-507 SASFGSVSDPVHNTI
+507 SANFGSVSDPVHNTI
-522 TKDGMGVFDGDVDTQ
+522 TKDGMGVFNGDVDTQ

-545 ENRDNLDS
+545 ENRDNLDT

-561 TADSNGRHVAFT
+561 TADSNNRHVAFT

-597 NVKQL
+597 NYKQL
-602 NESISTE
+602 KDSISTE
-609 SVVSDNQVDNIAAVR
+609 SVVSDSRVDNIAAVN
-624 VVNGKSTGDKN
+624 VVNGKSTGDAN

-664 VERWSAPAN
+664 VERWVAPSN
-673 VADLTTFKYDGS
+673 VADLTTFKYDGN
-685 KAAAKTPLT
+685 KAATKTPLT
-694 YKANGKTET
+694 YKANGVTKT
-703 TMLSNGLD
+703 TMLADGLD
-711 FTNGSNTTASVDVNG
+711 FTNGSNTTASVDANG

-731 LNKDISVD
+731 LNKDITVD
-739 SVTTGKLVADKAN
+739 SVKAGKVVADKAN
-752 IGGVVIDNSGINAGG
+752 IAGVAIDNNGINAGG
-767 KTITNVARGVN
+767 KTITNVARGIN
-778 ANDAVTVGQLNDV
+778 ANDAATVGQLNDV
-791 RTAMS
+791 RTAMT

-808 YTDARVSETTAQ
+808 YTDSRVSETTAQ

-848 NKTAVALGAFYQPNE
+848 NKTSVALGAFYQPNE
-863 NTLLSLGATL
+863 NILLSLGSTL

-890 HSEMNTDRHDALE
+890 HSEMNTDRHDAVE
-903 NKVKTLEETLADI
+903 AKVKTLEEKLADI

>member
-1 MKTTNKQTKS
+1 MKTTKANKT
-11 LILAAVMTAV
+11 LVILAAMAAISGT
-21 TGSVFAAGLDNT
+21 TFAAGVNNT
-33 VNPTAAHYGA
+33 VDPNAALYGA
-43 EAYGYTN
+43 EAYGKSNVIEAGGT
-50 TINETGRSAFVVG
+50 SAFAVG
-63 YKNTVSANNAL
+63 YNNTVSKDNAF
-74 VYGVENK
+74 VYGNANK
-81 AEGINSLVGG
+81 AKGTNSIAGG
-91 EYSKATGRN
+91 EYSTAAGRN

-108 QALKDNNFAI
+108 QALRDNNFAI
-118 GSQARANGT
+118 GSQARANGE

-134 GAYAEN
+134 GAYAESS
-140 NSTVAIGK
+140 STVAIGK
-148 TVKATGEGAL
+148 TVKAEADSAV
-158 AIGFNSEASARNSI
+158 AIGVRTSASGNSTV
-172 AIGGNVKKPGDSIN
+172 AIGRDNSV
-186 PPKIVASGTS
+186 TS
-196 SIAVGYGATAKG
+196 SDTTV
-208 NLGISIGENAYSEGS
+208 
-223 GSAAI
+223 
-228 GSWSIASGDHAT
+228 
-240 AVGGG
+240 
-245 YARADRAVAVG
+245 VG
-256 SGSADGVDSVSMG
+256 SNNGTVA
-269 YYSRVSAEG
+269 AEQ
-278 SVGIG
+278 
-283 RHVTI
+283 
-288 DDNATN
+288 
-294 SVVIGSASSG
+294 SVVIGYNNK
-304 VINDKKNVVA
+304 VIGTDPEQVVLGSNSKTGAQGAIAVGTHAEATAMDAIA
-314 IGADTYSAVENS
+314 IGNNTLADNANS
-326 VALGNYA
+326 VALGTNSVTDA
-333 RADEVVST
+333 VVNTTSATIGGKVYNFAGTNALST
-341 SSANIAGKTYDF
+341 VSVGSDSRSSANGA
-353 AGKTADGTVS
+353 ADY
-363 IGGKI
+363 K
-368 ISGYETD
+368 
-375 SHGMPIVDDNG
+375 
-386 NLIPIVDKTAY
+386 

-424 VEAINKNHKDIV
+424 VEAINKNHKDIL
-436 DTAKGL
+436 DTATGL
-442 QMLGDVVADHETAI
+442 QMLGDIVSDHETQI

-470 KKHGSVV
+470 KKHTSVA

-492 GVEYKV
+492 GIEYKV
-498 STKKDVELN
+498 ATKKDVSLD
-507 SASFGSVSDPVHNTI
+507 SASFGSVFDPVHNVI
-522 TKDGMGVFDGDVDTQ
+522 TKNGMGVFDNDVDTQ
-537 YKASGMVI
+537 YKANGMIV
-545 ENRDNLDS
+545 ENRDNLDN

-581 QVINNVKAGV
+581 QIINNVKAGV
-591 KDTDAV
+591 ADTDAV

-602 NESISTE
+602 NDSISTE

-664 VERWSAPAN
+664 VERWSAPSN
-673 VADLTTFKYDGS
+673 VADLTAFKYDGN
-685 KAAAKTPLT
+685 KAADKTPLT

-711 FTNGSNTTASVDVNG
+711 FTNGSNTTASVDANG

>member
-1 MKTTNKQTKS
+1 MKTTKANKT
-11 LILAAVMTAV
+11 LVILAAMAAISGT
-21 TGSVFAAGLDNT
+21 TFAAGVNNT
-33 VNPTAAHYGA
+33 VDPNAALYGA
-43 EAYGYTN
+43 EAYGKSNVIEAGGT
-50 TINETGRSAFVVG
+50 SAFAVG
-63 YKNTVSANNAL
+63 YNNTVSKDNAF
-74 VYGVENK
+74 VYGNANK
-81 AEGINSLVGG
+81 AKGTNSIAGG
-91 EYSKATGRN
+91 EYSTAAGRN

-108 QALKDNNFAI
+108 QALRDNNFAI
-118 GSQARANGT
+118 GSQARANGE

-134 GAYAEN
+134 GAYAESS
-140 NSTVAIGK
+140 STVAIGK
-148 TVKATGEGAL
+148 TVKAEADSAV
-158 AIGFNSEASARNSI
+158 AIGVRTSASGNSTV
-172 AIGGNVKKPGDSIN
+172 AIGRDNSV
-186 PPKIVASGTS
+186 TS
-196 SIAVGYGATAKG
+196 
-208 NLGISIGENAYSEGS
+208 
-223 GSAAI
+223 
-228 GSWSIASGDHAT
+228 
-240 AVGGG
+240 
-245 YARADRAVAVG
+245 ADTTVVG
-256 SGSADGVDSVSMG
+256 SNNGTVA
-269 YYSRVSAEG
+269 AEQ
-278 SVGIG
+278 
-283 RHVTI
+283 
-288 DDNATN
+288 
-294 SVVIGSASSG
+294 SVVIGY
-304 VINDKKNVVA
+304 NNKVVGTDPEQVVLGSNSKTGAQGAIAVGTHAEATAMDAIA
-314 IGADTYSAVENS
+314 IGNNTLADNANS
-326 VALGNYA
+326 VALGTNSVTDA
-333 RADEVVST
+333 VVNTTSATIGGKVYNFAGTNALST
-341 SSANIAGKTYDF
+341 VSVGSDSRSSANGA
-353 AGKTADGTVS
+353 ADY
-363 IGGKI
+363 K
-368 ISGYETD
+368 
-375 SHGMPIVDDNG
+375 
-386 NLIPIVDKTAY
+386 

-424 VEAINKNHKDIV
+424 VEAINKNHKDIL
-436 DTAKGL
+436 DTATGL
-442 QMLGDVVADHETAI
+442 QMLGDIVSDHETQI

-470 KKHGSVV
+470 KKHTSVA

-492 GVEYKV
+492 GIEYKV
-498 STKKDVELN
+498 ATKKDVSLD
-507 SASFGSVSDPVHNTI
+507 SASFGSVFDPVHNVI
-522 TKDGMGVFDGDVDTQ
+522 TKNGMGVFDNDVDTQ
-537 YKASGMVI
+537 YKANGMIV
-545 ENRDNLDS
+545 ENRDNLDN

-581 QVINNVKAGV
+581 QIISNVKAGV
-591 KDTDAV
+591 ADTDAV

-602 NESISTE
+602 NDSISTE

-664 VERWSAPAN
+664 VERWSAPSN
-673 VADLTTFKYDGS
+673 VADLTTFKYDGN

-694 YKANGKTET
+694 YKANGVEEKV
-703 TMLSNGLD
+703 MLSDGLN
-711 FTNGSNTTASVDVNG
+711 FTNGSNTTASVDANG

-752 IGGVVIDNSGINAGG
+752 IGGVTIDNNGIDLGG
-767 KTITNVARGVN
+767 KTITNVARGIN

-791 RTAMS
+791 RTAMA

-808 YTDARVSETTAQ
+808 YTDSRVSETTAQ

-848 NKTAVALGAFYQPNE
+848 NKTSVALGAFYQPNE

-873 GAHRNVVNAG
+873 GSHRNVVNAG

-903 NKVKTLEETLADI
+903 AKVKTLEETLADI

>member
-1 MKTTNKQTKS
+1 MKTTKANKT
-11 LILAAVMTAV
+11 LVILAAMAAIS
-21 TGSVFAAGLDNT
+21 GNVFAAG
-33 VNPTAAHYGA
+33 VNNSVDANASLYGA
-43 EAYGYTN
+43 EAYGKDN
-50 TINETGRSAFVVG
+50 VIAATGTSAFAVG
-63 YKNTVSANNAL
+63 YNNTVSGDNSF
-74 VYGVENK
+74 VYGNANK
-81 AEGINSLVGG
+81 ATGTNAIAGG
-91 EYSKATGRN
+91 EYSRAAGRN

-108 QALKDNNFAI
+108 QALQNDTFAI

-134 GAYAEN
+134 GAYAESS
-140 NSTVAIGK
+140 STVAIGK
-148 TVKATGEGAL
+148 TVKAEADSAV
-158 AIGFNSEASARNSI
+158 AIGVRTSASGNSTV
-172 AIGGNVKKPGDSIN
+172 AIGRDNSV
-186 PPKIVASGTS
+186 TS
-196 SIAVGYGATAKG
+196 
-208 NLGISIGENAYSEGS
+208 
-223 GSAAI
+223 
-228 GSWSIASGDHAT
+228 
-240 AVGGG
+240 
-245 YARADRAVAVG
+245 ADTTVVG
-256 SGSADGVDSVSMG
+256 SNNGTVA
-269 YYSRVSAEG
+269 AEQ
-278 SVGIG
+278 
-283 RHVTI
+283 
-288 DDNATN
+288 
-294 SVVIGSASSG
+294 SVVIGY
-304 VINDKKNVVA
+304 NNKVVGTDPEQVVLGSNSKTGAQGAIAVGTHAEATAMDAIA
-314 IGADTYSAVENS
+314 IGNNTLADNANS
-326 VALGNYA
+326 VALGTNSVTDA
-333 RADEVVST
+333 VVNTTSATIGGKVYNFAGTNALST
-341 SSANIAGKTYDF
+341 VSVGSDSRSSANGA
-353 AGKTADGTVS
+353 ADY
-363 IGGKI
+363 K
-368 ISGYETD
+368 
-375 SHGMPIVDDNG
+375 
-386 NLIPIVDKTAY
+386 

-406 RVSATSTDAVNG
+406 RVSTTSTDAVNG

-424 VEAINKNHKDIV
+424 VEAINKNHKDIL
-436 DTAKGL
+436 DTATGL
-442 QMLGDVVADHETAI
+442 QMLGDIVSDHETQI

-470 KKHGSVV
+470 KKHVSVV
-477 AGDNVV
+477 AGDNVE

-492 GVEYKV
+492 GTEYKV
-498 STKKDVELN
+498 ATKKDVNLS
-507 SASFGSVSDPVHNTI
+507 SASFGSVYDAKHNVV
-522 TKDGMGVFDGDVDTQ
+522 TKDGMGVFDGEVDTQ
-537 YKASGMVI
+537 YKANGVVI

-573 TDGIDAGS
+573 TDSIDVGG
-581 QVINNVKAGV
+581 QIINNVKAGV
-591 KDTDAV
+591 ADTDAV

-602 NESISTE
+602 NDSISTE

-673 VADLTTFKYDGS
+673 VADLTTFKYDGN

-694 YKANGKTET
+694 YKANGVVET

-711 FTNGSNTTASVDVNG
+711 FTNGSNTTASVDANG

-731 LNKDISVD
+731 LNKDITVD
-739 SVTTGKLVADKAN
+739 SVKAGKVVADKAN
-752 IGGVVIDNSGINAGG
+752 IAGVTIDNNGINAGG
-767 KTITNVARGVN
+767 KTITNVARGIN
-778 ANDAVTVGQLNDV
+778 ANDAATVGQLNDV

-808 YTDARVSETTAQ
+808 YTDSRVSETTAQ

-863 NTLLSLGATL
+863 NTMFSVGATL

-903 NKVKTLEETLADI
+903 AKVKTLEETLADI

>member
-1 MKTTNKQTKS
+1 MKTTTNKKAMVV
-11 LILAAVMTAV
+11 LAAMAAIS
-21 TGSVFAAGLDNT
+21 GSVFGAGVNNT
-33 VNPTAAHYGA
+33 VDPNAALYGA
-43 EAYGYTN
+43 EAYGKQNVVASTA
-50 TINETGRSAFVVG
+50 TSAFAVG
-63 YKNTVSANNAL
+63 YNNTVSGDNSL
-74 VYGVENK
+74 VYGNANK
-81 AEGINSLVGG
+81 ATGTNAIAGG
-91 EYSKATGRN
+91 EYSRAAGRN
-100 SVAIGSSA
+100 SIAIGSSA
-108 QALKDNNFAI
+108 QALQNDTFAI

-134 GAYAEN
+134 GSYAEN

-223 GSAAI
+223 SSAAI
-228 GSWSIASGDHAT
+228 GSWSIASGDHAV

-245 YARADRAVAVG
+245 HARADRAVAVG
-256 SGSADGVDSVSMG
+256 SGEADGVDSVSMG

-314 IGADTYSAVENS
+314 VGADTYSAVENS

-341 SSANIAGKTYDF
+341 SSVNIAGKTYDF

-368 ISGYETD
+368 ISDYETD

-386 NLIPIVDKTAY
+386 NLIPIVDKIAY

-406 RVSATSTDAVNG
+406 RISDTSTDAING
-418 SQLNAT
+418 SQLHAA
-424 VEAINKNHKDIV
+424 VKAIEKNH
-436 DTAKGL
+436 
-442 QMLGDVVADHETAI
+442 
-456 AANKQAAAD
+456 QAAAD

-483 VTTGTNANG
+483 VTTSTNSNG

-498 STKKDVELN
+498 ATKKDVELT
-507 SASFGSVSDPVHNTI
+507 SANFGSVSDPTHNTI

-545 ENRDNLDS
+545 ENRDNLDT

-561 TADSNGRHVAFT
+561 TADSNGRHVSFST
-573 TDGIDAGS
+573 NGIDAGS

-602 NESISTE
+602 NDSISTE

-664 VERWSAPAN
+664 VERWVAPSN
-673 VADLTTFKYDGS
+673 VADLTTFKYDGN
-685 KAAAKTPLT
+685 KAATKTPLT
-694 YKANGKTET
+694 YKANGVTKT
-703 TMLSNGLD
+703 TMLSDGLD
-711 FTNGSNTTASVDVNG
+711 FTNGSNTTASVDANG

-739 SVTTGKLVADKAN
+739 SVTAGKLVADKAN

-767 KTITNVARGVN
+767 KTITNVARGIN

-808 YTDARVSETTAQ
+808 YTDSRVSETTAQ

-826 LHPLDFNK
+826 LHPLEFNK
-834 HDKFQIATGVGNYK
+834 HDKFQVATGVGNYK
-848 NKTAVALGAFYQPNE
+848 NKTSVALGMFYQPNE
-863 NTLLSLGATL
+863 NILLSLGSTL
-873 GAHRNVVNAG
+873 GVHRNVVNAG

-903 NKVKTLEETLADI
+903 NKVKTLEETLANI

>member
-1 MKTTNKQTKS
+1 MKTATNKKAMVV
-11 LILAAVMTAV
+11 LAAMAAISST
-21 TGSVFAAGLDNT
+21 VFAAGVNNT
-33 VNPTAAHYGA
+33 VDPNATLYGA
-43 EAYGYTN
+43 EAYGKDN
-50 TINETGRSAFVVG
+50 VIAATGTSAFAVG
-63 YKNTVSANNAL
+63 YNNTVSGDNSF
-74 VYGVENK
+74 VYGNANK
-81 AEGINSLVGG
+81 ATGTNAIAGG
-91 EYSKATGRN
+91 EYSRAAGRN

-108 QALKDNNFAI
+108 QALQNDTFAI

-134 GAYAEN
+134 GAYAESS
-140 NSTVAIGK
+140 STVAIGK
-148 TVKATGEGAL
+148 TVKAEADSAV
-158 AIGFNSEASARNSI
+158 AIGVRTSASGNSTV
-172 AIGGNVKKPGDSIN
+172 AIGRDNSV
-186 PPKIVASGTS
+186 S
-196 SIAVGYGATAKG
+196 S
-208 NLGISIGENAYSEGS
+208 
-223 GSAAI
+223 
-228 GSWSIASGDHAT
+228 
-240 AVGGG
+240 
-245 YARADRAVAVG
+245 ADTTVVG
-256 SGSADGVDSVSMG
+256 SNNGTVA
-269 YYSRVSAEG
+269 AEQ
-278 SVGIG
+278 
-283 RHVTI
+283 
-288 DDNATN
+288 
-294 SVVIGSASSG
+294 SVVIGYNNKVVGTDPEQVVLGSNSKTGAQG
-304 VINDKKNVVA
+304 AVA
-314 IGADTYSAVENS
+314 IGTHAEATAMDAMALGNNTLADQANS
-326 VALGNYA
+326 VAVGTNSVTDA
-333 RADEVVST
+333 VVNTT
-341 SSANIAGKTYDF
+341 SA
-353 AGKTADGTVS
+353 S
-363 IGGKI
+363 IGGKTYTFAGTNAL
-368 ISGYETD
+368 STVSVGSD
-375 SHGMPIVDDNG
+375 SRSSTNG
-386 NLIPIVDKTAY
+386 AADYK

-406 RVSATSTDAVNG
+406 RISDTSTDAVNG
-418 SQLNAT
+418 SQLNAA
-424 VEAINKNHKDIV
+424 VKAIDKNHNDIL
-436 DTAKGL
+436 DTARGL
-442 QMLGDVVADHETAI
+442 QMLGDVVADHETQI

-470 KKHGSVV
+470 KKHVSVA

-498 STKKDVELN
+498 ATKKDVSLD
-507 SASFGSVSDPVHNTI
+507 SASFGSVFDPVHNAI
-522 TKDGMGVFDGDVDTQ
+522 TKDGMGVFNGDVDAQ
-537 YKASGMVI
+537 YKANGIVI

-581 QVINNVKAGV
+581 QIINNVKAGV
-591 KDTDAV
+591 ADTDAV

-602 NESISTE
+602 NDSISTE

-673 VADLTTFKYDGS
+673 VADLTTFKYNGS
-685 KAAAKTPLT
+685 KAAEKTPLT
-694 YKANGKTET
+694 YKANGVVET

-711 FTNGSNTTASVDVNG
+711 FTNGNNTTASVDANG

-739 SVTTGKLVADKAN
+739 SVTAGKVVADKAN
-752 IGGVVIDNSGINAGG
+752 IGGVTIDNSGINAGG
-767 KTITNVARGVN
+767 KVISNVARGTA
-778 ANDAVTVGQLNDV
+778 ANDAATVGQLNDLH
-791 RTAMS
+791 TAMS

-808 YTDARVSETTAQ
+808 YTDSRVSETTAQ

-834 HDKFQIATGVGNYK
+834 NDKFQIATGVGNYK

-863 NTLLSLGATL
+863 NILLSLGTTL
-873 GAHRNVVNAG
+873 GNHRNVVNAG

-890 HSEMNTDRHDALE
+890 HSEMNTDRHDAVE
-903 NKVKTLEETLADI
+903 AKVKSLEEKLADI

>member
-1 MKTTNKQTKS
+1 MKTTKANKKA
-11 LILAAVMTAV
+11 LVILAAVAAISSTAF
-21 TGSVFAAGLDNT
+21 GAGVNNT
-33 VNPTAAHYGA
+33 VAPNATLYGA
-43 EAYGYTN
+43 ESYGKDN
-50 TINETGRSAFVVG
+50 VIAATGTSAFAVG
-63 YKNTVSANNAL
+63 YNNKISGDNSF
-74 VYGVENK
+74 VYGNANVVTGTN
-81 AEGINSLVGG
+81 AIAGG
-91 EYSKATGRN
+91 EYSKAAGRN
-100 SVAIGSSA
+100 SVALGSSA

-140 NSTVAIGK
+140 SSTIAIGK
-148 TVKATGEGAL
+148 TVKAEADSAV
-158 AIGFNSEASARNSI
+158 AIGVRTSASGNSTV
-172 AIGGNVKKPGDSIN
+172 AIGRDNSV
-186 PPKIVASGTS
+186 T
-196 SIAVGYGATAKG
+196 
-208 NLGISIGENAYSEGS
+208 
-223 GSAAI
+223 
-228 GSWSIASGDHAT
+228 
-240 AVGGG
+240 
-245 YARADRAVAVG
+245 
-256 SGSADGVDSVSMG
+256 SAD
-269 YYSRVSAEG
+269 
-278 SVGIG
+278 
-283 RHVTI
+283 T
-288 DDNATN
+288 T
-294 SVVIGSASSG
+294 VIGSNNGSVAAEQSVVVGYNNTVVGTDPEQVVVGSNSKTG
-304 VINDKKNVVA
+304 AQGAVA
-314 IGADTYSAVENS
+314 IGTHAEATAMDAMALGNNTLADNANS
-326 VALGNYA
+326 VALGTNSVTDA
-333 RADEVVST
+333 VVNTASATIGGKTYNFAGTNALST
-341 SSANIAGKTYDF
+341 VSVGSDTRSSANGAANYK
-353 AGKTADGTVS
+353 
-363 IGGKI
+363 
-368 ISGYETD
+368 
-375 SHGMPIVDDNG
+375 
-386 NLIPIVDKTAY
+386 

-406 RVSATSTDAVNG
+406 RVSATSTDAING

-424 VEAINKNHKDIV
+424 VEAINKNHKDIL

-442 QMLGDVVADHETAI
+442 EMLGDIVSDHETQI

-483 VTTGTNANG
+483 VTTSTNSNG
-492 GVEYKV
+492 GIEYKV
-498 STKKDVELN
+498 ATKKDVDLTSTN
-507 SASFGSVSDPVHNTI
+507 FGSVSDPVHNTI
-522 TKDGMGVFDGDVDTQ
+522 TKDGMGVFNGDVDTQ

-545 ENRDNLDS
+545 ENRDNLDT

-602 NESISTE
+602 NDSISTE

-624 VVNGKSTGDKN
+624 VTNGKSTGDKN

-664 VERWSAPAN
+664 VERWSAPSN
-673 VADLTTFKYDGS
+673 VADLTTFKYDGN
-685 KAAAKTPLT
+685 KAADKTPLT

-711 FTNGSNTTASVDVNG
+711 FTNGSNTTASVDANG

-903 NKVKTLEETLADI
+903 SKVKSLEETLADI